1 MNEDTDAPVTDII
14 FVQDLD
20 ECPKNY
26 KVVSVFSKT
35 VPSDMALYYVRM
47 FVDLRVCVHEGHTL
61 RCSLSRECN

>member
-35 VPSDMALYYVRM
+35 VPSDMALYILCAYVCG
-47 FVDLRVCVHEGHTL
+47 FEGVCTRRSHP
-61 RCSLSRECN
+61 